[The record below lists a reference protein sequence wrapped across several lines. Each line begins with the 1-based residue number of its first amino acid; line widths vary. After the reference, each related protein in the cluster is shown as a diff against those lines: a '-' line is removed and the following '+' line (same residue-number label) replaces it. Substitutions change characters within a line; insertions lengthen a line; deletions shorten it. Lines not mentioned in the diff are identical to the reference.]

1 MPLFGSR
8 ERKDKRKATE
18 APSDG
23 RGNPGK
29 KQEVSNG
36 STQTPVAMA
45 TALGAD
51 IPKPSLPSN
60 TEEFEKVVKEACLEE
75 AKLESAAAGGSY
87 ASKARK
93 SRVNY
98 PFALF
103 ICAGLDNRQNLT
115 KGHYCAFEENVIN
128 TKIKGPNKIVN
139 ADDKEHTMIDFMLYC
154 KNSYGLVAC
163 ANRNSAEWVKAL
175 ASKFDFEGTKT
186 RAWARWEQEEA
197 WIYSLFL
204 TGEFWKNKK
213 PNYFLGL
220 ILENNGITGEFRNVS
235 VDKSSNK
242 NGIFLSFEPIG
253 QLANELNSR
262 VRLDCLICSS
272 LVKKRLRKVRSEEA
286 FLESLKKK

>member
-1 MPLFGSR
+1 MP
-8 ERKDKRKATE
+8 T
-18 APSDG
+18 
-23 RGNPGK
+23 
-29 KQEVSNG
+29 
-36 STQTPVAMA
+36 
-45 TALGAD
+45 
-51 IPKPSLPSN
+51 
-60 TEEFEKVVKEACLEE
+60 
-75 AKLESAAAGGSY
+75 
-87 ASKARK
+87 
-93 SRVNY
+93 
-98 PFALF
+98 
-103 ICAGLDNRQNLT
+103 
-115 KGHYCAFEENVIN
+115 
-128 TKIKGPNKIVN
+128 
-139 ADDKEHTMIDFMLYC
+139 
-154 KNSYGLVAC
+154 
-163 ANRNSAEWVKAL
+163 NSAEWVKAL